1 MDRLSTLLKHF
12 NLHAS
17 AFHQGGFCGTTQLGQ
32 HSVGHAHLLR
42 SGRLSFKDKRG
53 QRIELTEPT
62 LILAVRPQEHHLLAT
77 DADADDLR
85 ARDAD
90 ARKKGVSAVPTFLIA
105 QQYVVS
111 GAQPPEVWGQVITEL
126 TAKLNAESA

>member
-1 MDRLSTLLKHF
+1 MSVLADLAAEVGMDR
-12 NLHAS
+12 AI
-17 AFHQGGFCGTTQLGQ
+17 A
-32 HSVGHAHLLR
+32 AR
-42 SGRLSFKDKRG
+42 
-53 QRIELTEPT
+53 
-62 LILAVRPQEHHLLAT
+62 LLAG

-90 ARKKGVSAVPTFLIA
+90 ARKKGVNAVPTFLIA

-111 GAQPPEVWGQVITEL
+111 GAQPPEVWKQVIEEL